1 MKIADIPYMNLTG
14 EDLKPERSHV
24 FHVQFPKEWKTS
36 DISMHHICM
45 YITPLYMQY
54 IVKKPLQFKDPNEG
68 YRYLVATFTLL

>member
-45 YITPLYMQY
+45 YVHSSIIHAVHCKKNLYNSRIQMRDTD
-54 IVKKPLQFKDPNEG
+54 IL
-68 YRYLVATFTLL
+68 